1 MKIKLY
7 NQSGK
12 PVSYENAKSYE
23 DDFKVSY
30 DTLWASY
37 EAKDITL
44 DDFKAELAKLD
55 SLLSKKYPMFE
66 NVELPSSGKQWKNL
80 QIKYGYPIIIAIA
93 QETKELVLF
102 LMDSQYE

>member
-23 DDFKVSY
+23 NDFKASY
-30 DTLWASY
+30 DVLWAAY

-44 DDFKAELAKLD
+44 DDFKEELAKVD
-55 SLLSKKYPMFE
+55 SLLFKKYPMYE
-66 NVELPSSGKQWKNL
+66 VVELPKSKKQWKNL
-80 QIKYGYPIIIAIA
+80 QIKYGCSIVIAIT